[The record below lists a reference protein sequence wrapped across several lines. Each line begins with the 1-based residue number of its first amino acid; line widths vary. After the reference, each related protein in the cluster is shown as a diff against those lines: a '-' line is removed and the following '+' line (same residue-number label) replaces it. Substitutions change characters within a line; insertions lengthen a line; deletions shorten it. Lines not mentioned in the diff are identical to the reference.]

1 MWSRRKNLYGVKV
14 LQMKL
19 CGRHRT
25 QDIRLKQQKG
35 ITGKG
40 KNRTEGE
47 ISMLASLPYLLLKK
61 QTGLSISSHL
71 QAVPQKQVPESR
83 AINPLADQQLES
95 VLIHKN
101 LPKQTVMAMSQ
112 INVCLRNWNWELWYW
127 WWWWLSKPKRHT
139 ERAHRATNKYYVQE
153 EESKQPRGTTIAIN
167 QGKFYPEGTPGNF
180 WRHFN
185 YHNWE
190 ILGGGVLL
198 ASRGWRP
205 GMILDIL
212 QCPGQPHNKG

>member
-1 MWSRRKNLYGVKV
+1 
-14 LQMKL
+14 
-19 CGRHRT
+19 
-25 QDIRLKQQKG
+25 
-35 ITGKG
+35 
-40 KNRTEGE
+40 
-47 ISMLASLPYLLLKK
+47 
-61 QTGLSISSHL
+61 
-71 QAVPQKQVPESR
+71 
-83 AINPLADQQLES
+83 
-95 VLIHKN
+95 
-101 LPKQTVMAMSQ
+101 MAMSQ
-112 INVCLRNWNWELWYW
+112 ITVCLRNWNWELCWWWWW
-127 WWWWLSKPKRHT
+127 WWWWLSKLKRHT

-212 QCPGQPHNKG
+212 VSRTAPQQRLKNPEVGQKMQTINGSHTLVHEKRLMLKGRLLYSRCAHPCASILIHRVEVEPRNLGF